1 MHKHR
6 KGWVNM
12 DSIFLQYMNEQLANK
27 VKTFREGNH
36 EKVEIQVFVV
46 NTLRSC
52 YSLWDIC

>member
-1 MHKHR
+1 
-6 KGWVNM
+6 M